1 MLYSVYVV
9 FTKSTDNILK
19 KKVLKLFIYTVF
31 TPHDFIK
38 QDYIPVDVF
47 CDLLEY
53 RCYRAVAIMNRCTPF
68 IYLCAYL
75 CFVNSHTSLRL

>member
-9 FTKSTDNILK
+9 FTKSTENILK
-19 KKVLKLFIYTVF
+19 KKILKLFIYTVF

-47 CDLLEY
+47 CD
-53 RCYRAVAIMNRCTPF
+53 
-68 IYLCAYL
+68 
-75 CFVNSHTSLRL
+75 

>member
-19 KKVLKLFIYTVF
+19 EKVLKLFIYTVF

-47 CDLLEY
+47 CD
-53 RCYRAVAIMNRCTPF
+53 
-68 IYLCAYL
+68 
-75 CFVNSHTSLRL
+75 